1 MKNEFYKQINEL
13 FIKHPN
19 DRDEYF
25 ELYECVKLILK
36 AIDLQEQSNEVNK
49 RLNELNQ
56 EKPEKKEEK

>member
-19 DRDEYF
+19 EKDEYPD
-25 ELYECVKLILK
+25 LYECVTLILK

-49 RLNELNQ
+49 KLNELNSD
-56 EKPEKKEEK
+56 KKENE

>member
-19 DRDEYF
+19 DKDEYRD
-25 ELYECVKLILK
+25 LYECVQLILK

-49 RLNELNQ
+49 KLNELNAD
-56 EKPEKKEEK
+56 KKEQK